1 MSETQHPIRYELVGH
16 VATITIDRPEARN
29 ALNFPAMV
37 GLHEGLLRARDDAAV
52 RVVVLAG
59 AGDRAFCAG
68 ADLVGADGGGIASQA
83 EGAHESRGMLA
94 TIFQLLRDLGK
105 PSIARVQGYC
115 LAGGFGLAMAC
126 DLVVSSEA
134 GVFGTPEINVGL
146 WPYMITVPLQR
157 VVPQRLLLEMM
168 MTGRRVG
175 AAEAL
180 ACGMVNRVV
189 PGEELDTAVR
199 DLAESIGEKAP
210 LTMTW
215 GRESFFHVRDMD
227 DDEALEYLQGRLSAT
242 LATEDAIEG
251 VTAFAEKRAPIWKGR

>member
-1 MSETQHPIRYELVGH
+1 MSEEQHPVRYEHTGR
-16 VATITIDRPEARN
+16 VAWVTIDRPQARN
-29 ALNFPAMV
+29 ALNFAAMK
-37 GLHEGLLRARDDAAV
+37 GLHEALLRARDDDEV
-52 RVVVLAG
+52 GVVVLAG

-68 ADLVGADGGGIASQA
+68 ADLVGAEGGGIASQA

-157 VVPQRLLLEMM
+157 VVPQRVLLEMM
-168 MTGRRVG
+168 MTGRRVS
-175 AAEAL
+175 AVEAL
-180 ACGMVNRVV
+180 AHGMVNQVV
-189 PGEELDTAVR
+189 PTDALDTAVR
-199 DLAESIGEKAP
+199 ELAESIGAKAP
-210 LTMTW
+210 LTMKW
-215 GRESFFHVRDMD
+215 GREAFFHVRDMD
-227 DDEALEYLQGRLSAT
+227 DDQALEHLQGRLSAT
-242 LATEDAIEG
+242 LATEDALEG